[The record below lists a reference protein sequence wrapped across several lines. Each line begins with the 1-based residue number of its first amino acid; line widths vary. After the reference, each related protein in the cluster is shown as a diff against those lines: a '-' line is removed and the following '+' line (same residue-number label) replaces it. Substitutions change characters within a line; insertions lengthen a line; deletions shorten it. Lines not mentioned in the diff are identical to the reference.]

1 MNYASILFI
10 LGRILQIE
18 AGLLIFPAFVSLS
31 YHESAYLSFLI
42 VAAICFVIGTAATV
56 RKPANQIYYAREG
69 FVTVALGW
77 IIMSAMGALP
87 FVINGDIPSFT
98 DAFFETISG
107 FTTTGSSILSDVEAL
122 SHGSLFWRS
131 FTHWVGG
138 MGVFVFMLA
147 IMPMT
152 GAQNMHLMRSE
163 SPGPETGK
171 LVPRLRDTAKILYIL
186 YLAMSLIMVA
196 LLAIFKMPVFD
207 NFTIM
212 FGTAGTGGFAIKNSS
227 IAGYTVAQRV
237 IIAVFM
243 ILFGVNFNF
252 YYFLTFGKS
261 IKAAFG
267 MEEVRAYFAI
277 IAASVIIIMINA
289 RNCFTSV
296 GEAFVKALFQVGSI
310 ITTTGY
316 ATCDFDKWPVMSKE
330 VLLLLMLVGACAGS
344 TGGGFKVSRFVMMIK
359 TYLRELASFIH
370 PRLVRNVH
378 MDGKIVKTET
388 MNGVKVYLMTY
399 VIIFLTSFFLI
410 SIDNFDV
417 ETNFSAVAATFNNIG
432 PGLAKVG
439 PTCNF
444 GSYSIF
450 SKYVLMFDMLAGR
463 LELYP
468 MLLLF
473 APSTWKRNG

>member
-1 MNYASILFI
+1 MNYASIFFI

-18 AGLLIFPAFVSLS
+18 AGLLMLPTVVSMA
-31 YHESAYLSFLI
+31 YREKEYLSFFV
-42 VAAICFVIGTAATV
+42 VALACFAIGTLFTIK
-56 RKPANQIYYAREG
+56 KPKNQIYYAREG

-77 IIMSAMGALP
+77 ILMSAMGALP

-107 FTTTGSSILSDVEAL
+107 FTTTGSSILNDVEAL
-122 SHGSLFWRS
+122 SKGSLFWRS

-138 MGVFVFMLA
+138 MGVFVFMLE
-147 IMPMT
+147 ILPMT
-152 GAQNMHLMRSE
+152 GAQNMHLMRTE
-163 SPGPETGK
+163 SPGPEVGK
-171 LVPRLRDTAKILYIL
+171 LVPRLRDSAKILYIL
-186 YLAMSLIMVA
+186 YVALSLIMVV
-196 LLAIFKMPVFD
+196 LLAISGMPLFD

-212 FGTAGTGGFAIKNSS
+212 FGTAGTGGFAVKNSS
-227 IAGYTVAQRV
+227 CAGYTEVQRN
-237 IIAVFM
+237 ITAIFM

-261 IKAAFG
+261 IKEALK
-267 MEEVRAYFAI
+267 MEEVRTYIGI
-277 IAASVIIIMINA
+277 ILSSIVVIMLNA
-289 RNCFTSV
+289 RGCFTSV
-296 GEAFVKALFQVGSI
+296 KDAFEHALFQVASI

-316 ATCDFDKWPVMSKE
+316 ATCDFDKWPVMSKT
-330 VLLLLMLVGACAGS
+330 VLLMLMLIGACAGS
-344 TGGGFKVSRFVMMIK
+344 TGGGFKVSRLIVMMK
-359 TYLRELASFIH
+359 TYRSELAHFIH
-370 PRLVRNVH
+370 PRLVRNIH
-378 MDGKIVKTET
+378 MDGKIVKSET
-388 MNGVKVYLMTY
+388 VNGIKVYLITY
-399 VIIFLTSFFLI
+399 VIVFLSSFFLI

-444 GSYSIF
+444 SEYSVF

-473 APSTWKRNG
+473 APSTWRNR